1 MRLLVGWSVLRAV
14 WAVFDKRLLS
24 FVSRDLGPSLFACN
38 LPRIQD
44 DCIQRLYKQS
54 VENCSK
60 GLSNSHLYKPQ
71 FPSFLRADNFLS
83 IVLRLSFLSIL
94 VFCLNSRCKEE
105 GICGPRLKRVKGE
118 EGVVHAGQGTTR
130 TQIKV

>member
-1 MRLLVGWSVLRAV
+1 M
-14 WAVFDKRLLS
+14 
-24 FVSRDLGPSLFACN
+24 FACN

-71 FPSFLRADNFLS
+71 FPSFLRAFYL
-83 IVLRLSFLSIL
+83 LFYGFHFYSFSFFALIL
-94 VFCLNSRCKEE
+94 GARRRGFAARGQRELKGRRVWSMRDRVQHVRKLKYKIYCSVFCTDVSL
-105 GICGPRLKRVKGE
+105 I
-118 EGVVHAGQGTTR
+118 TTCLYKYCI
-130 TQIKV
+130 QHC